1 MKEFGFII
9 EGEREGFQKRK
20 VRMTSERVGK
30 VGNGKMGVGD
40 VRGKSGR
47 GSRSKIIFHTK
58 PQKLSFGNVFFYV
71 PLPVFFISTSRE
83 LN

>member
-20 VRMTSERVGK
+20 VRMTSGRVGK

-58 PQKLSFGNVFFYV
+58 PKKLSFGNVFFRCAFTC
-71 PLPVFFISTSRE
+71 FFLSLQAE
-83 LN
+83 N